1 MAKPVNTPAADAELF
16 GDAFRVSPIG
26 IAVETV
32 EGQPLFVN
40 PALCSMLG
48 FNDAEMRSKHYQDFS
63 PPEDSEKDWALFQQ
77 LRAGSIHHYQVEKRY
92 FRGDGTLM
100 WGRLSV
106 SLLNGPDSPL
116 VLAMVEDITERIVA
130 ERSLLALNQ
139 ALKEQTALLQS
150 REELLRIFV
159 KNTPAGVAM
168 FDRDMRYL
176 QVSDRWCADY
186 SIDCSHVLG
195 RSHYELFPDI
205 PDRWKEMN
213 RRALEGETLRGED
226 RWDRERGTKWVRWEI
241 RPWGNLDPMPEGI
254 IILAEDITQRKQME
268 EALSDV
274 ARKLVEAQEKERAR
288 IARELHDDINQ
299 RLALLSMEVELLQA
313 NPSEIEP
320 RTQRLRKGIHEIS
333 ADVEILAHDLHP
345 SRLEYLGA
353 VEGMK
358 SWSKDFA
365 ERQKLELDFIADVRS
380 PLPPEIGVSLFRVLQ
395 EALQNAV
402 KHSGAK
408 RVEVQLQEDSE
419 ALHLV
424 VRDAGKGFDVE
435 GASQGKRLGLTSMRE
450 RIRLVNGTLTIDSK
464 PNGGTTIEARV
475 PFGAAPALRAPS

>member
-1 MAKPVNTPAADAELF
+1 
-16 GDAFRVSPIG
+16 
-26 IAVETV
+26 
-32 EGQPLFVN
+32 
-40 PALCSMLG
+40 MLG
-48 FNDAEMRSKHYQDFS
+48 FNEAEMRRKQCQDFS
-63 PPEDSEKDWALFQQ
+63 PPEDSQKDWALFQR

-130 ERSLLALNQ
+130 ERSLLSLNQ

-159 KNTPAGVAM
+159 KYTPAGVAM

-186 SIDCSHVLG
+186 SIDSSEVLG
-195 RSHYELFPDI
+195 RSVYEVVHDI
-205 PDRWKEMN
+205 PRHWKEMH
-213 RRALEGETLRGED
+213 RRGLAGETLRADEE
-226 RWDRERGTKWVRWEI
+226 RWDREGSTKWVRWEI
-241 RPWGNLDPMPEGI
+241 RPWWNLDPTPGGI

-268 EALSDV
+268 AALSDV
-274 ARKLVEAQEKERAR
+274 ARQLVEAQEKERTR

-299 RLALLSMEVELLQA
+299 RLALLSLEVEQLQA
-313 NPSEIEP
+313 NPSETEA
-320 RTQRLRKGIHEIS
+320 RGQEVRKLIHEIS
-333 ADVEILAHDLHP
+333 ADVEALAHDLHP

-353 VEGMK
+353 VEGMR

-365 ERQKLELDFIADVRS
+365 ERRKLELDFTADVRS

-408 RVEVQLQEDSE
+408 RVEVKLQEDSE
-419 ALHLV
+419 SLHLV
-424 VRDAGKGFDVE
+424 VRDAGKGFDVQA
-435 GASQGKRLGLTSMRE
+435 ASRGKRLGLTSMRE
-450 RIRLVNGTLTIDSK
+450 RIRLVNGKIAIHSK
-464 PNGGTTIEARV
+464 PHGGTTIEARV
-475 PFGAAPALRAPS
+475 PFEAASSPNGQN